1 MQSTGLASSSPLV
14 LVVDDQEANVR
25 LAGAVLTSAG
35 FDIMPA
41 LSGEQAFRRLS
52 VSLPDVILLDMRMP
66 VQDGFDVLAKLKSD
80 QTTADIPVIFVTAA
94 HEREFVVRA
103 LDAGAADY
111 ITKPFVTEELV
122 ARVRTHANSKQL
134 RDRLRRAIIQRE
146 ELGSVVAHD
155 LKNPLFAISLH
166 AGLVRDA
173 AGDPERVTKLANSIE
188 SSATKALEFV
198 SHYLEARADVELRR
212 GYEPRRCDPVLLIE
226 TLIEEFAG
234 IVAHKGQI
242 IKTAFGR
249 KDTILTDVDA
259 FGVVLRNLLSNASK
273 FSSENATI
281 TVETRNGR
289 PGMLQIVV
297 LDQGPGIAAEQRK
310 QLFQRFVRL
319 SPRPT
324 GGETSSGLGLAA
336 AMREAGWMG
345 GELWYDDAPGGG
357 AAFSL
362 ELPLA
367 PNDPS
372 ESARSDQS
380 PG

>member
-1 MQSTGLASSSPLV
+1 MQSTGLASSPALV

-25 LAGAVLTSAG
+25 LAGAVLTGAG

-52 VSLPDVILLDMRMP
+52 VALPDVILLDMRMP
-66 VQDGFDVLAKLKSD
+66 GQDGFEVLAKLKSN
-80 QTTADIPVIFVTAA
+80 QTTADIPVVFVTAA
-94 HEREFVVRA
+94 HEREFVVKA

-134 RDRLRRAIIQRE
+134 RDRLRRAIIERE
-146 ELGSVVAHD
+146 EMSSVVAHD

-166 AGLVRDA
+166 AGLVKEA
-173 AGDPERVTKLANSIE
+173 AGDAERVIKLANSIE
-188 SSATKALEFV
+188 SSASKALAFV

-212 GYEPRRCDPVLLIE
+212 GYAPRRCDPVLLLE
-226 TLIEEFAG
+226 TLIDEFVA
-234 IVAHKGQI
+234 IVDHKKQSF
-242 IKTAFGR
+242 KTNFERSDA
-249 KDTILTDVDA
+249 ILTDVDA

-273 FSSENATI
+273 FSPEGSTI
-281 TVETRNGR
+281 SVAARSGR
-289 PGMLQIVV
+289 PGMLQIIVA
-297 LDQGPGIAAEQRK
+297 DQGPGIPAEQRK
-310 QLFQRFVRL
+310 ELFKRFVRL

-324 GGETSSGLGLAA
+324 GGESTSGLGLAA
-336 AMREAGWMG
+336 AMREASWMG
-345 GELWYDDAPGGG
+345 GELWYDDSVDGG

-367 PNDPS
+367 PA
-372 ESARSDQS
+372 EAAAETTAGR
-380 PG
+380 